1 MWPETKNNAFWGLP
15 FAFRQYETWTR
26 KITITDAYPC
36 KRSLQRRFLANEKG
50 ASVMVTNDGE
60 NAFSPSSA
68 IVADVSAAGRSQ
80 CALALLGGIAVVES
94 ALS

>member
-1 MWPETKNNAFWGLP
+1 
-15 FAFRQYETWTR
+15 
-26 KITITDAYPC
+26 
-36 KRSLQRRFLANEKG
+36 
-50 ASVMVTNDGE
+50 MVTNDGE